1 MLNVSYVGAVWV
13 DVVNDAVAVVAGVT
27 LIWWNVERAMQARE
41 ERKKRGGLITRSS
54 TVLISLAVAI

>member
-1 MLNVSYVGAVWV
+1 MGHLKAHIQNMLNVSYVGAVWV

-41 ERKKRGGLITRSS
+41 ERKDK
-54 TVLISLAVAI
+54 